1 VKRLNALPLLLSV
14 LVFSACLEPKYMR
27 PKMPTPAPYKERD
40 AHWKPAQPSDS
51 IPRGKWWELFGDAR
65 LARLEE
71 QVLSGN
77 QSIQEAAAQFR
88 QSRAEV
94 SSALTGFFPTVTTDP
109 SVTRQR
115 SYSGGANTYSNSTL
129 YQLPGTA
136 SWEPDFWGQVRLSV
150 QSAKG
155 NAQASAANLESA
167 KLSLQSQ
174 LAADYFSVEAID
186 MQEAILSSATVD
198 YESNLQLTTNRF
210 NAGVASQSD
219 VAQAESQLD
228 SARAQ
233 ATDLLV
239 TRAQLEH
246 AIAVLLGVS
255 PSTFT
260 LEVGTIAG
268 PPPELPTG
276 LPSQLLERRPDIAAA
291 ERQVF
296 SANAGIGIA
305 RAAYF
310 PVISIIAMGG
320 FETGYSGQIFD
331 WSSRFFSL
339 GASAAETLID
349 FGKRGAQRKQAWAV
363 YDASVADY
371 RQTVLTAFQQV
382 EDDLAALRLL
392 AVEADQQSAALKAA
406 QDSLRLTL
414 EQYTSGVVSYL
425 NVIQAQN
432 IELTSETATAQILGR
447 RWSSAVNLLR
457 DIGGG
462 WNTSQLPTGSGL
474 RSTFP
479 SGSHVQP
486 PAR

>member
-1 VKRLNALPLLLSV
+1 VKRLHALPLLLSM
-14 LVFSACLEPKYMR
+14 LALAACLEPKYVR
-27 PKMPTPAPYKERD
+27 PKTPEPAPYKERD
-40 AHWKPAQPSDS
+40 AHWKPAQPSDAL
-51 IPRGKWWELFGDAR
+51 PRGNWWELFGDAR
-65 LARLEE
+65 LNRLEA
-71 QVLSGN
+71 QVLAGN
-77 QSIQEAAAQFR
+77 QSLQEAEAQFR
-88 QSRAEV
+88 QSRAAV
-94 SSALTGFFPTVTTDP
+94 SSAFTGFFPTVTANP
-109 SVTRQR
+109 AATRSR
-115 SYSGGANTYSNSTL
+115 YYSGGSYGYNTL
-129 YQLPGTA
+129 YDLPGTA

-150 QSAKG
+150 KSAQG
-155 NAQASAANLESA
+155 SAQASAAALENA

-174 LAADYFSVEAID
+174 LAADYFSIEAID
-186 MQEAILSSATVD
+186 TQEAVLSSATVE
-198 YESNLQLTTNRF
+198 YESNLQLTTNRY
-210 NAGVASQSD
+210 NAGVASQAD

-239 TRAQLEH
+239 SRSQLEH
-246 AIAVLLGVS
+246 AIAVLTGVS
-255 PSTFT
+255 PSSFT
-260 LEVGTIAG
+260 LDAIPLAAA
-268 PPPELPTG
+268 PPELPTG

-310 PVISIIAMGG
+310 PVISIVAMGG
-320 FETGYSGQIFD
+320 LESGDVGNWLD

-339 GASAAETLID
+339 GASAAETLVD

-363 YDASVADY
+363 YDAAVADY

-392 AVEADQQSAALKAA
+392 AVEAGQQDAALKAA

-425 NVIQAQN
+425 NVVQAQN
-432 IELTSETATAQILGR
+432 IELASENATAQILGR
-447 RWSSAVNLLR
+447 RMSSAVNLLR
-457 DIGGG
+457 DLGGG

-474 RSTFP
+474 RATFP
-479 SGSHVQP
+479 SGSRVQP